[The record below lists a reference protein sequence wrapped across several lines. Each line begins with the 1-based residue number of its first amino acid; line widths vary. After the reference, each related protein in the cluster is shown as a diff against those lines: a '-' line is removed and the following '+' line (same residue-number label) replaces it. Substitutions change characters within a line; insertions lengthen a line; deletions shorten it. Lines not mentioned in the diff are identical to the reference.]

1 MLKPKRLALVV
12 GNSAYQSAA
21 PLRNAANDARAVGRK
36 LASLGFE
43 IMGGPGGG
51 REVNVGIDLDR
62 KTSVQRFAAFIDR
75 ISPGDDVLIFYA
87 GHGLQIADQ
96 NYLVPVDASLAGDEP
111 LAQLMRM
118 RVMIEQAAHKA
129 GRNGVTLVFIDA
141 CRDSPFSQE
150 QLENV
155 AQNAR
160 TALAGARS
168 LPAVGLIG
176 KGFATMKMQARE
188 DASPTFISFATAP
201 GDVAY
206 DGEGDNSPFT
216 TAVLDHMTTRGL
228 PLDDFIDRVAR
239 DVLLKS
245 ERAKRFQDPWYES
258 NLRHNFYFKPAT
270 LAPVIWLSI
279 TGIVVGL
286 ITTFL
291 LLYFDAFREA
301 LGGAAAK
308 SHPVVYGTGALF
320 ALMIGLSVMFW
331 GSGKVRHAL
340 FVMLVATLAFAG
352 AVFVLQTPILQTDP
366 ATATIRGDQQFSV
379 QSFLDRARL
388 QNFLAKSGT
397 VTLSVLV
404 LLAGLIFTT
413 LASASLKVQG
423 GGFRG
428 FGTMM
433 GSMIVGVLLPFM
445 VVGLVWLLELTGPWG
460 RAHIFELTLLTGAL
474 WFTILGAQLGYC
486 FMFHVPDY
494 KPDTRR

>member
-51 REVNVGIDLDR
+51 REANVGIDLDR

-75 ISPGDDVLIFYA
+75 ISPGDDVFIFYA

-111 LAQLMRM
+111 LAQLIRM

-141 CRDSPFSQE
+141 CRDSPFSQQ

-206 DGEGDNSPFT
+206 DGEGNNSPFT
-216 TAVLDHMTTRGL
+216 TAVLDHMATRGL

-239 DVLLKS
+239 DVLYRS
-245 ERAKRFQDPWYES
+245 EQAKRFQDPWYES
-258 NLRHNFYFKPAT
+258 NLRHNFYFKPTTA
-270 LAPVIWLSI
+270 APILWLGLMGLVI
-279 TGIVVGL
+279 GL

-291 LLYFDAFREA
+291 LLHYDAFRDA
-301 LGGAAAK
+301 LGGAAAE
-308 SHPVVYGTGALF
+308 SPPVVYGTGALF
-320 ALMIGLSVMFW
+320 ALMVGASVVLW
-331 GSGKVRHAL
+331 GSGKAWHAL
-340 FVMLVATLAFAG
+340 FVTIVAAVAFAA
-352 AVFVLQTPILQTDP
+352 AVFVLQTPIVQTDP
-366 ATATIRGDQQFSV
+366 ATATLIGDQQISLRSI
-379 QSFLDRARL
+379 QDRARL
-388 QNFLAKSGT
+388 QNFLAKSRT
-397 VTLSVLV
+397 VSLSVLV

-413 LASASLKVQG
+413 LTSACLKIQG
-423 GGFRG
+423 GGFKG

-445 VVGLVWLLELTGPWG
+445 VVGLVWIVELTGPWG
-460 RAHIFELTLLTGAL
+460 RAHVFELALVTGAL
-474 WFTILGAQLGYC
+474 WFTIFGAQLGYC

-494 KPDTRR
+494 KPGASR